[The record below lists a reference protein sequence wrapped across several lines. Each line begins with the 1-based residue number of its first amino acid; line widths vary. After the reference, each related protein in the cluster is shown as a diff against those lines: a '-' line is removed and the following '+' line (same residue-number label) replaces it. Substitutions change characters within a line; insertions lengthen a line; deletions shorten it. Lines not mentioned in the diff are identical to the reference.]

1 MQYFII
7 LWAWSFFSIRPIKME
22 RKNELRPL
30 FIATLYRFIYF
41 NKVPLIFF
49 SLSDSGLVKYSS
61 TGARGRFSGFR
72 STSTYSIFRPF
83 FPTFLRFSASSRKHF
98 PSVQSQSIQ
107 YGFKT
112 NLVRFARQNFEG
124 NQIFLGFIRMGKFR

>member
-1 MQYFII
+1 MQYRIV
-7 LWAWSFFSIRPIKME
+7 LWAWSFFPIRLIQMA

-30 FIATLYRFIYF
+30 FIATLHRLVYF

-49 SLSDSGLVKYSS
+49 SLSDSGLVKYPS

-72 STSTYSIFRPF
+72 STSTYSIPRPL

-98 PSVQSQSIQ
+98 SSVQSQSIQ

-112 NLVRFARQNFEG
+112 DLVQFTRQNFEG
-124 NQIFLGFIRMGKFR
+124 NHMS